1 MRFHNIFIAAAL
13 ADENGDDGTVEE
25 TTCLTD
31 ELRYYFCGFHTQAI
45 DEFLFEW
52 ADIEF

>member
-31 ELRYYFCGFHTQAI
+31 ELRYIIFAGFTPRRSMI
-45 DEFLFEW
+45 R
-52 ADIEF
+52 AD